1 MLQKQSMVL
10 DSVDRLVQPRR
21 SRGFTLVELLVV
33 IAIIGTLVGL
43 LLPAVQAAREAAR
56 MSSCGNNLK
65 QIGLALHN
73 YHDARRE
80 FPYASW
86 RVYFAPP
93 AATEYRASLKHSL
106 LPYIEEEKLYAQAV
120 QSSNWLVSIESV
132 TVGGRILSR
141 HRINAYFC
149 PSDPYGPTS
158 KTQSGVFVANYA
170 ASGGGVWSAG
180 TENGAGG
187 AACRCISSWSST
199 YFQGSPG
206 YASRGLFRDPPSRG
220 LRSGPFTV
228 RQDNRSGA
236 TLPASRMRDIRD
248 GLSKTIFIGEH
259 LVGQRAISEYG
270 WGAINPG
277 NGDNGDGFLS
287 TTIPLNYSTS
297 LTLADVTAAGNDGVI
312 GCSANCNG
320 ATANG
325 FKSAHPGGVSFT
337 MGDGAVR
344 FINDNVDMWT
354 LQQLG
359 AVADGF
365 TPGGF

>member
-1 MLQKQSMVL
+1 MHKNMLAG
-10 DSVDRLVQPRR
+10 RLAR
-21 SRGFTLVELLVV
+21 SIPAARGFTLVELLVV

-65 QIGLALHN
+65 QIGLAVHS

-93 AATEYRASLKHSL
+93 ALTEYRASLKPSL
-106 LPYIEEEKLYAQAV
+106 LPYVEEESLYARAV
-120 QSSNWLVSIESV
+120 QSASWLVDIESV
-132 TVGGRILSR
+132 FVGGNKLGKFRIG
-141 HRINAYFC
+141 AYLC
-149 PSDPYGPTS
+149 PSDPYGPAS
-158 KTQSGVFVANYA
+158 KTQSGFFVANYA

-180 TENGAGG
+180 TDNGAGG
-187 AACRCISSWSST
+187 ACKCISSWSST

-206 YASRGLFRDPPSRG
+206 YASRGLFKDPPSRG

-228 RQDNRSGA
+228 RQDNRPGA
-236 TLPASRMRDIRD
+236 TLPASRMRDITD

-259 LVGQRAISEYG
+259 LVGQRAISENG
-270 WGAINPG
+270 WVANNPG
-277 NGDNGDGFLS
+277 NSDNGDGFLS
-287 TTIPLNYSTS
+287 TTIPLNYSTK

-312 GCSANCNG
+312 GCSANCSG

-344 FINDNVDMWT
+344 FINENVDMWT

-365 TPGGF
+365 TPGEF